1 MEKQKLHIEQDFNYP
16 SIKEWEAA
24 AEKLLKGKPFKETLY
39 SQTEDGLEVKPIYGP
54 SDHLEINLGLNAT
67 RRWYI
72 AQSLFAANDTF
83 NEVAKDALSLGQTA
97 LNIDLDLVSQFGN
110 HAPHI
115 PNRMGFVHL
124 TEPQAFESLFK
135 NIDLNRVALLFDAMN
150 TAPKLFDWL
159 DKYVSESGF
168 DPHKISGGFGFDPIS
183 AALKYGGFY
192 QPLSNSMEKIAPVVA
207 QEMGFTNFDII
218 TIYANLIHNAGGH
231 KVHALSYFLANVVE
245 YIRRLGDLG
254 VAAEKVLSNIR
265 VKVSVGNDQFMEIAK
280 LRALRLLWQNLCNA
294 YDVDPVKNSLKI
306 DVESSWRFMSKMDP
320 WTNMLRATSAAFS
333 AIVGGC
339 DSLDIL
345 PFDLALGTPDGFS
358 MRQARNTA
366 IVLAEESNLDK
377 VIDPASGSG
386 YLDSATNDLA
396 GKAWQAFQKIEKDGG
411 ILRQIRSGQFQEGV
425 EYNAAKQLDEF
436 RENKRKAIGTN
447 IYPNPN
453 EKLPEKTGKK
463 ISFENLTGD
472 VAEEIKPL
480 NQRRVLELVENSG
493 IY

>member
-1 MEKQKLHIEQDFNYP
+1 MEKQKLHIEQNFNYP

-39 SQTEDGLEVKPIYGP
+39 SKTEEGLEVRPIYDP
-54 SDHLEINLGLNAT
+54 SDHLEINLGLNAS
-67 RRWYI
+67 RRWHI
-72 AQSLFAANDTF
+72 AQSLFAANDRF
-83 NEVAKDALSLGQTA
+83 NKVAKEALSLGQTA

-115 PNRMGFVHL
+115 PSRMGFVHL
-124 TEPQAFESLFK
+124 TEPQAFEILFK
-135 NIDLNRVALLFDAMN
+135 NIDLNRVAILFDAMN

-192 QPLSNSMEKIAPVVA
+192 QPFSQSMEKIAAVVE
-207 QEMGFTNFDII
+207 QERGFQNFDIF
-218 TIYANLIHNAGGH
+218 TIQANLVHNAGGH
-231 KVHALSYFLANVVE
+231 KVHALSYFLATVVE
-245 YIRRLGDLG
+245 YIKKLGDLG
-254 VAAEKVLSNIR
+254 LGAEKVLSKIR

-280 LRALRLLWQNLCNA
+280 LRASRLLWQNLCNA
-294 YDVDPVKNSLKI
+294 YAVDPVKNSLKI
-306 DVESSWRFMSKMDP
+306 DVESSWRFMSVMDL

-345 PFDLALGTPDGFS
+345 PFDLALGTPDNFS

-396 GKAWQAFQKIEKDGG
+396 GRVWQAFQEIEKDGG
-411 ILRQIRSGQFQEGV
+411 ILRQIRSGQFQEAV
-425 EYNAAKQLDEF
+425 EHNAARQSDAYK
-436 RENKRKAIGTN
+436 ENKRKAIGTN

-453 EKLPEKTGKK
+453 EKLPEKSAQK
-463 ISFENLTGD
+463 IKFENIVGSVT
-472 VAEEIKPL
+472 EEIKPL
-480 NQRRVLELVENSG
+480 NQRRVLELVENSS